1 MNLRLT
7 EQYLEA
13 LEKIL
18 QKSSTLLVPPGGSQS
33 MAELMTT
40 YKHIM
45 GSDKSQKMAQAMG
58 AGNIEKT
65 LQQISQELEEMKREQ
80 AGGI

>member
-1 MNLRLT
+1 MVLKT
-7 EQYLEA
+7 
-13 LEKIL
+13 ID
-18 QKSSTLLVPPGGSQS
+18 LVIESQS
-33 MAELMTT
+33 TGAFQSIAELMTT

>member
-1 MNLRLT
+1 M
-7 EQYLEA
+7 
-13 LEKIL
+13 
-18 QKSSTLLVPPGGSQS
+18 VPEGGSQS
-33 MAELMTT
+33 MAEIMTT

-45 GSDKSQKMAQAMG
+45 GSDKSHKMASAMG

-65 LQQISQELEEMKREQ
+65 LQQISQELEEIKREQ

>member
-1 MNLRLT
+1 M
-7 EQYLEA
+7 
-13 LEKIL
+13 
-18 QKSSTLLVPPGGSQS
+18 VPPAGGQS

-45 GSDKSQKMAQAMG
+45 GSDKSQKMAQALG

-80 AGGI
+80 AGGIQQGKAKGEQYKYLDDKNLYSTDG